1 MRFSDKVVIV
11 TGAAGGIGLATARR
25 FGSEGAKVVLADLHA
40 DKAQAA
46 AKSVKQAGAPE
57 TLAVACDVGK
67 ESDVQS
73 CVEQVISR
81 FGRLDVIV
89 NNAGLMIFS
98 QIEQLTSQQWLSV
111 LSVDLLGAFYFT
123 REAFRRMSKG
133 GAIVNVSSIHAI
145 ETSPSVAA
153 YAAAK
158 AALLSLTRSAALE
171 GKPKNI
177 RVNAV
182 LPGAVDTPML
192 WNNPNVKSGLEQI
205 QRTDVGKPED
215 IAGAIAFL
223 ASDDAKFVQGASVV
237 VDGGRLGKL

>member
-98 QIEQLTSQQWLSV
+98 QIEQLTSQQWFSV

-123 REAFRRMSKG
+123 REAFRRMSK
-133 GAIVNVSSIHAI
+133 
-145 ETSPSVAA
+145 
-153 YAAAK
+153 
-158 AALLSLTRSAALE
+158 
-171 GKPKNI
+171 
-177 RVNAV
+177 
-182 LPGAVDTPML
+182 
-192 WNNPNVKSGLEQI
+192 
-205 QRTDVGKPED
+205 
-215 IAGAIAFL
+215 
-223 ASDDAKFVQGASVV
+223 VV
-237 VDGGRLGKL
+237 RL

>member
-73 CVEQVISR
+73 CVEEASGR
-81 FGRLDVIV
+81 FGGVDVIV
-89 NNAGLMIFS
+89 NNAGLMIFAP
-98 QIEQLTSQQWLSV
+98 IEQLTSQQWLSV

-123 REAFRRMSKG
+123 REAFRRMSK
-133 GAIVNVSSIHAI
+133 
-145 ETSPSVAA
+145 
-153 YAAAK
+153 
-158 AALLSLTRSAALE
+158 
-171 GKPKNI
+171 
-177 RVNAV
+177 
-182 LPGAVDTPML
+182 
-192 WNNPNVKSGLEQI
+192 
-205 QRTDVGKPED
+205 
-215 IAGAIAFL
+215 
-223 ASDDAKFVQGASVV
+223 VV
-237 VDGGRLGKL
+237 RL